1 MWRHVLEGIFYLN
14 LVLIGIQTER
24 DLVETLA
31 WIMCF
36 SGSGICLNVES
47 IVCVLCVEDTLVQE
61 CKTERVG
68 EGGCPSES

>member
-1 MWRHVLEGIFYLN
+1 MEICVRGNILLE

-24 DLVETLA
+24 DLIETLA

-36 SGSGICLNVES
+36 SGCGFCLNVEP
-47 IVCVLCVEDTLVQE
+47 IVCVLCVEGTLVQE
-61 CKTERVG
+61 CKTERVR